1 MLSLGGPQRVRQARM
16 RVIRPHRCYRR
27 LATPLSHVF
36 PCIVITLLI
45 ECALLLLAQ
54 PLERM
59 VSTVDATVVRA
70 SNVPVTLGSEHFL
83 WLNLA
88 PLEFSMPGHD
98 YIELAI
104 WILGCAL
111 AIAIISLL
119 KLFPAP
125 LRYFINFNFL
135 IVAGE
140 ASYLL
145 LAGHLG
151 YASNTFS
158 TLMLQTMTAVW
169 LLLPL
174 FVGTITILFPFTLLT
189 STAIIFGSLIFDIV
203 LAAAR
208 YLAFVIILS
217 HSGPILMAD
226 LYLCFGPLLD
236 VIPLTGILAIFLALL
251 ARRLRH
257 EPEAWSWL

>member
-1 MLSLGGPQRVRQARM
+1 M

-27 LATPLSHVF
+27 LVTPVNHVV
-36 PCIVITLLI
+36 PCIVLTLLM
-45 ECALLLLAQ
+45 ECVLLIFAQ
-54 PLERM
+54 PLERA
-59 VSTVDATVVRA
+59 VSTIDLTIVRA
-70 SNVPVTLGSEHFL
+70 SNVPVTLGSENFL
-83 WLNLA
+83 WLHLA
-88 PLEFSMPGHD
+88 PLEFSMPLHD
-98 YIELAI
+98 YIELAV
-104 WILGCAL
+104 WILVCAA
-111 AIAIISLL
+111 AIAIISVL

-125 LRYFINFNFL
+125 LRYFVNFNFL

-151 YASNTFS
+151 YSSNTFS

-174 FVGTITILFPFTLLT
+174 FIGTITVLFPFTLLA
-189 STAIIFGSLIFDIV
+189 SAAIIVSSLVFDIV

-236 VIPLTGILAIFLALL
+236 VIPLTGILALFLALL
-251 ARRLRH
+251 ARRLRST
-257 EPEAWSWL
+257 PEAWSWL

>member
-1 MLSLGGPQRVRQARM
+1 M

-27 LATPLSHVF
+27 LATPISHIL
-36 PCIVITLLI
+36 PCVIIALVV
-45 ECALLLLAQ
+45 ECALLLVAQ
-54 PLERM
+54 PLVSM
-59 VSTVDATVVRA
+59 VSTIDATIVRA

-88 PLEFSMPGHD
+88 PLEFSMPVHD
-98 YIELAI
+98 YIELAA
-104 WILGCAL
+104 WILACAL

-119 KLFPAP
+119 RLFPAP
-125 LRYFINFNFL
+125 LRYFVNFNFL

-145 LAGHLG
+145 LEGHLG
-151 YASNTFS
+151 YSSNTFS

-169 LLLPL
+169 ILLPL
-174 FVGTITILFPFTLLT
+174 FVGTIAILFPFTVLT
-189 STAIIFGSLIFDIV
+189 STAIIVGSLVFDIA
-203 LAAAR
+203 LGAAR

-226 LYLCFGPLLD
+226 LYLCFGPLVD
-236 VIPLTGILAIFLALL
+236 VIPLTGILALFLALL
-251 ARRLRH
+251 ARRLRSQ
-257 EPEAWSWL
+257 PEAWSWL